1 MWRVALERRKKRKLY
16 FEQFIILL
24 LNKAFNFNYG
34 SWVVAWHVLSL
45 LIGYLVVTGVTEDIM
60 IQAIG
65 EHSQIIS
72 TAFVGIGQVW
82 LEQVTANLM

>member
-1 MWRVALERRKKRKLY
+1 M
-16 FEQFIILL
+16 
-24 LNKAFNFNYG
+24 
-34 SWVVAWHVLSL
+34 

-65 EHSQIIS
+65 EHSQVIS
-72 TAFVGIGQVW
+72 TTIVGIGQVW